1 MKLESNGILID
12 IKPFGERDIV
22 ARVFTSDFGVL
33 SGMIRWAQS
42 AKRNKPLIG
51 QFGNVI
57 WGARLDSQLGSFHWE
72 SEKNLAAP
80 LMLTRK
86 GLEYM
91 NSAFALISV
100 LVPEREQYRKL
111 YANTLELLINLTSDN
126 QDRAYINWE
135 ISLLQELGYALDLTA
150 CSGCGTRE
158 NLEYL
163 SPRTGRAVCKK
174 CAEPYKDK
182 LYKLPLNLFITRK
195 FLESA
200 CFVQG
205 VELPYARIILN

>member
-1 MKLESNGILID
+1 MMRGAQI
-12 IKPFGERDIV
+12 
-22 ARVFTSDFGVL
+22 AR
-33 SGMIRWAQS
+33 
-42 AKRNKPLIG
+42 KNKPLVG
-51 QFGNVI
+51 QFGAVAWN
-57 WGARLDSQLGSFHWE
+57 ARLDSQLGAFHWDA
-72 SEKNLAAP
+72 EKNLAAT
-80 LMLTRK
+80 LMMSAETLA
-86 GLEYM
+86 YM
-91 NSAFALISV
+91 NSAFALV
-100 LVPEREQYRKL
+100 AALLPEREQYRAL
-111 YANTLELLINLTSDN
+111 YDETLDLLHGLTGTSPYDVYL
-126 QDRAYINWE
+126 RWE
-135 ISLLQELGYALDLTA
+135 ISLLRELGYALNLTA

-205 VELPYARIILN
+205 VELPYARTILN